1 MKHSP
6 SFSLGMTVITPGA
19 LEALGRNG
27 STGLEY
33 LARHTAGDWGDLD
46 EDDKKA
52 NDEAVQTGARILSA
66 YHLADG
72 TKIWIIT
79 AHHNQ

>member
-1 MKHSP
+1 MR
-6 SFSLGMTVITPGA
+6 
-19 LEALGRNG
+19 GR
-27 STGLEY
+27 
-33 LARHTAGDWGDLD
+33 
-46 EDDKKA
+46 

-79 AHHNQ
+79 EAEIDEKHNRQETTILLPEEY